1 MGERDFTKLVKLTH
15 QANKGQNNKN
25 NINLQWAVEKEQ
37 ESVFRIAKVHYLKSV
52 LNNNKNKW
60 DMKRSRQV

>member
-1 MGERDFTKLVKLTH
+1 M
-15 QANKGQNNKN
+15 
-25 NINLQWAVEKEQ
+25 EKEQ
-37 ESVFRIAKVHYLKSV
+37 ESVFRIAKMHYLKSV